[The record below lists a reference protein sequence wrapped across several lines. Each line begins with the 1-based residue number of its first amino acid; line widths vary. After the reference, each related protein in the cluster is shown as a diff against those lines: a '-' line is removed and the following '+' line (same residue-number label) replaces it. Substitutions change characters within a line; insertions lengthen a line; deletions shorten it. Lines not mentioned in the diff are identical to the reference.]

1 MDVIDTNEAA
11 RIIGT
16 STNNLRQMVFKKK
29 INVVKREGRKAYFS
43 RDEIEAFAQT
53 RVKVIAV
60 SQADQPADE

>member
-16 STNNLRQMVFKKK
+16 TTNNLRQMVFKKK
-29 INVVKREGRKAYFS
+29 ITVVKREGRKAYFL
-43 RDEIEAFAQT
+43 RDDVEALAQT
-53 RVKVIAV
+53 RHKVIAV

>member
-60 SQADQPADE
+60 SQTDHPTE